1 MTAKYEKPALQ
12 RFGTFRELTLVGWN
26 TITDGSTFLGVT
38 GNNCTTFDPTIGTGG
53 AFVGCT
59 S

>member
-12 RFGTFRELTLVGWN
+12 RFGTFRELTLVGWKFAS
-26 TITDGSTFLGVT
+26 DGGTVLGAPSA
-38 GNNCTTFDPTIGTGG
+38 GGNCTSFDEVSES
-53 AFVGCT
+53 FVGCI